1 MKTPIV
7 LALAASLSAGIM
19 AVPAQAQR
27 ANHQS
32 ALPGVTVIFVKD
44 YYDPSDYNQIPQ
56 RYRHAS
62 PQTIARA
69 QAEIN
74 ADSRLRAALQGKR
87 VQLRNVVGVATALNG
102 GKIVYV
108 R

>member
-1 MKTPIV
+1 MKTFLV
-7 LALAASLSAGIM
+7 LTLAAVLSAGVA

-27 ANHQS
+27 ASHRN

-44 YYDPSDYNQIPQ
+44 YYDPTDFNQVPQ
-56 RYRHAS
+56 RYRHPS

-69 QAEIN
+69 QNEISS
-74 ADSRLRAALQGKR
+74 DSGLRAALQKRR
-87 VQLRNVVGVATALNG
+87 VQLRNVVGVDTALNG